1 MSALELVKSVL
12 QGSDGIVDVTDSPTN
27 VTALRGVLLHTE
39 AGPVFFLH
47 KNSDLVDLEQI
58 SLAKGET
65 VVALNAEDV
74 MRHLF
79 KFNLAKTPAIP
90 NLIQCPVWVD
100 SSVKAI
106 ERPALWV
113 SNRLIEVPRTL
124 LKTALSDASFL
135 IGCIRAEEALDLVDV
150 EEVRVQNQLTNFTK
164 IRIKRTLSQTLE
176 VPPLSGTAREIIAIR
191 NDENANLG
199 RLVKCV
205 EMDPSIAAMVLRI
218 ANSAAYAQVR
228 KITSLE
234 EAVGRVLGFET
245 VLNLTL
251 GIALSNQFHIPRD
264 KHHVVVDYWLK
275 AVWRAEAAKR
285 LTGLVK
291 RDRKLDSGLAY
302 TAGLLHNYGLLILAH
317 AFPAYYD
324 LLETSWNANDHMGTE
339 VIERKILG
347 ITREEIAATLFQ
359 HWELP
364 DQIVQSTLQLKNKEP
379 VGEFADYI
387 HLLQAAGDLIEQS
400 GMPCDLNRLSYNPYH
415 RLGVTYKDAQTAF
428 NRLLDKQMDV
438 DGMASMLA

>member
-1 MSALELVKSVL
+1 MSALELVKAVL
-12 QGSDGIVDVTDSPTN
+12 QGSDDVLDVTDTPAN
-27 VTALRGVLLHTE
+27 VTALRGVLLQTSS
-39 AGPVFFLH
+39 GPVFFLH
-47 KNSDLVDLEQI
+47 KHSDLVDLEQI

-65 VVALNAEDV
+65 VVALNNEDV
-74 MRHLF
+74 MRQLF
-79 KFNLAKTPAIP
+79 KFNLAKTPALP
-90 NLIQCPVWVD
+90 NLIPCPVWVD

-124 LKTALSDASFL
+124 MKTALSNASFL
-135 IGCIRAEEALDLVDV
+135 IGCIRVEEASDLVDV

-164 IRIKRTLSQTLE
+164 VRIKRTLSQTLE

-191 NDENANLG
+191 NDENTTLG

-251 GIALSNQFHIPRD
+251 GIALSNQFQIPRD

-285 LTGLVK
+285 LSGLVK
-291 RDRKLDSGLAY
+291 RDRKLDAGLAY
-302 TAGLLHNYGLLILAH
+302 TAGLLHNYGLLILTH

-324 LLETSWNANDHMGTE
+324 LLETSWNVNDHMGTE

-364 DQIVQSTLQLKNKEP
+364 NQIVQSTLQLKNKEP

-387 HLLQAAGDLIEQS
+387 HLLQMAGDLIEQS